1 MGCDSRLDP
10 RLDSPVMQAPSY
22 TGSSCGDTSELGIP
36 LNNNGNRVPANGNG
50 VPANGNGVMANADG
64 AGPSSTDTNRQ
75 ADIVTYT
82 PCSVCMCLLP
92 FTT

>member
-1 MGCDSRLDP
+1 
-10 RLDSPVMQAPSY
+10 MQAPSY

-36 LNNNGNRVPANGNG
+36 LNNNGNGVSVNGNGVPANGNG

-75 ADIVTYT
+75 ADIATDT